1 MTEYL
6 LCVSLV
12 YIPIACWIAYLLHR
26 DGFNIKTIILVL
38 ALSYLM
44 ITAFPQYTTLRSGCY
59 HNGIRYNAGNPDY
72 SNV

>member
-6 LCVSLV
+6 LYVSLV

-44 ITAFPQYTTLRSGCY
+44 ITAFPLSIQHLGAGVYLIY
-59 HNGIRYNAGNPDY
+59 HQ
-72 SNV
+72 